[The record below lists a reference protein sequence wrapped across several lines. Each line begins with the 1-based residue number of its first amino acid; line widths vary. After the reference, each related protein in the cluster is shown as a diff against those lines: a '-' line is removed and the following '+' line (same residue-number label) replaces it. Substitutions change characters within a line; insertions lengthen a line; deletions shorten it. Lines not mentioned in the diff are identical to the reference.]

1 MKLKRIFLALISA
14 VLVLAFVGC
23 TSTPAAPAV
32 PTAPAQASDQTA
44 APAPT
49 ADATASSAAETIAE
63 GIVFKDMKG
72 REIKLDAPVTSVV
85 ALSASDCEIL
95 YALGAGD
102 LLVGRGEYCDYPA
115 EVAQIPSVQ
124 SGYETNVEQII
135 ALKPQLLILSVL
147 DENDE
152 QLKQFESAGI
162 KVIVSDADDINGTY
176 TAINMIG
183 AAVGKTVE
191 AEALVKSM
199 EDTFSE
205 LAKKAGDGTKTVYF
219 EVSPLEYGLWTA
231 GANTFMNEA
240 ANILGLKNCF
250 EDVEGW
256 GEISQEQ
263 VIERNPDYIVTISMY
278 FGEGPTPEEELLSR
292 AGWEN
297 VTAIKNKAILNLTGN
312 ELSRPGPRLTDGVKL
327 LGEFVFGK

>member
-1 MKLKRIFLALISA
+1 M
-14 VLVLAFVGC
+14 
-23 TSTPAAPAV
+23 
-32 PTAPAQASDQTA
+32 
-44 APAPT
+44 
-49 ADATASSAAETIAE
+49 
-63 GIVFKDMKG
+63 
-72 REIKLDAPVTSVV
+72 
-85 ALSASDCEIL
+85 
-95 YALGAGD
+95 
-102 LLVGRGEYCDYPA
+102 
-115 EVAQIPSVQ
+115 
-124 SGYETNVEQII
+124 EQII